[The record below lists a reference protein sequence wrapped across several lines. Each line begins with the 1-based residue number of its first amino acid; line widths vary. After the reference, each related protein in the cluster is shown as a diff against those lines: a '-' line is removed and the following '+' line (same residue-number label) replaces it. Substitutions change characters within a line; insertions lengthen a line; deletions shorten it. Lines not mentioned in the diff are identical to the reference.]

1 MNCFDLKLTEFSA
14 LSVGGKNPNL
24 GHYAHYVPTV
34 ASTMQYPPKD
44 PIHARFTYQ
53 DDGTVQQLVE
63 VRCISCHGVLNQSN
77 WRRDGGTVAQ
87 CDSCANYTKMNG
99 TYIRVA

>member
-53 DDGTVQQLVE
+53 DDGTVQQLGM
-63 VRCISCHGVLNQSN
+63 ISHKKSLITIFGHKHKI
-77 WRRDGGTVAQ
+77 
-87 CDSCANYTKMNG
+87 NYK
-99 TYIRVA
+99 VW